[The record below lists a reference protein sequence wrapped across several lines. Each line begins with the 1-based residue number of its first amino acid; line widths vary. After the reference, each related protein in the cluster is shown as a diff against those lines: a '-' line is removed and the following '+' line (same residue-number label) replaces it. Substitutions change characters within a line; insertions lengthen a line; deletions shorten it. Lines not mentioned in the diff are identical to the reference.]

1 MIVGLVDYSKAFDSV
16 EIPKVI
22 EALQIQGIDTVYI
35 EVLKHIYQQAKSFIR
50 LHADSEPFQL
60 GRGVRQGDTS
70 SPKLF
75 TAVLEEVFK
84 NLDWDRNGINIDGEF
99 LNHLRFA
106 DDIIVIAK
114 DPQELEKMLKELN
127 EESLK
132 VGLKMN
138 LSKTKIMKND
148 HINQEIS
155 IKIND
160 DKIEVVQNYIYLGQ
174 NISLKST
181 SKSEEIKRRI
191 TIGWQAFG
199 RAGEIFRNKNIPLIQ
214 KRQIYNQCI
223 LPAVTYGAETWNL
236 TKQETLKLRT
246 MQRAHERI
254 MLNINWRDR
263 KTAKWIRSQTKV
275 RDVMEVISDLKWK
288 WAGHVA
294 RRFDNRWTTKV
305 TVWTPIGYTR
315 SRGRPKTRWRD
326 DIEKLDKYWHR
337 SAQDRNKWRE
347 MGKAY
352 VQQRTLIG

>member
-1 MIVGLVDYSKAFDSV
+1 
-16 EIPKVI
+16 
-22 EALQIQGIDTVYI
+22 
-35 EVLKHIYQQAKSFIR
+35 
-50 LHADSEPFQL
+50 
-60 GRGVRQGDTS
+60 
-70 SPKLF
+70 
-75 TAVLEEVFK
+75 
-84 NLDWDRNGINIDGEF
+84 
-99 LNHLRFA
+99 
-106 DDIIVIAK
+106 
-114 DPQELEKMLKELN
+114 
-127 EESLK
+127 
-132 VGLKMN
+132 
-138 LSKTKIMKND
+138 
-148 HINQEIS
+148 
-155 IKIND
+155 
-160 DKIEVVQNYIYLGQ
+160 
-174 NISLKST
+174 
-181 SKSEEIKRRI
+181 
-191 TIGWQAFG
+191 
-199 RAGEIFRNKNIPLIQ
+199 
-214 KRQIYNQCI
+214 
-223 LPAVTYGAETWNL
+223 
-236 TKQETLKLRT
+236 